1 MPRTPTL
8 RELFASLTRF
18 LWGSDE
24 LPDLMSQGTIDRPW
38 VITARLAKQTSF
50 GTVSTKPAFSVQAHS
65 EREAFRIATAKI
77 KQAYPDYTVTFLEA
91 EPSLLAAP
99 RPY

>member
-8 RELFASLTRF
+8 RELFASLNRF

-24 LPDLMSQGTIDRPW
+24 LPDLMSQDCPDRAW
-38 VITARLAKQTSF
+38 IITARLARETSF
-50 GTVSTKPAFSVQAHS
+50 GTVSTKPAFSVLAHS
-65 EREAFRIATAKI
+65 ERQAFKIATSKI
-77 KQAYPDYTVTFLEA
+77 EHAYPGYTVTFLEA

-99 RPY
+99 KPI